1 MQKDIFAAGRL
12 APVNAREL
20 ASYPFLREASRF
32 VKERGPS
39 LEELL
44 REIAYSGERGAGVER
59 VRSALESGRIDP
71 PACREDHEC
80 LSEMLAYIC
89 ARFVVSVAGSPA
101 LTRRY
106 ALKEAERAA
115 DLLRQEPP
123 ETVAAVCE
131 ELDLKVEQTDGVFRL
146 HFAQYLKY
154 AVPNQAEWKLINR
167 RVDRGKVV
175 LDRDTLCR
183 LAQNALR
190 ARFDSEL
197 PLDVPDP
204 VKEVFGAEARALRNE
219 ADSRLRQFQPKDLGK
234 VRIMAF
240 PPCMRHLLA
249 TAQAGENVPHTGRF
263 AIVAFLHSLGVS
275 SEEIMKA
282 FAGSPDFQE
291 DKTRYQVEHI
301 TGVTSGTEYSAP
313 GCETMRT
320 YGICFEPDF
329 LCRKEWMTHPMK
341 YYKVKMKPR
350 KETGKPGNRGAG
362 EPEPRTGEARLGEED
377 RGTTGQRSSV
387 GEPGSRGTGEP
398 GSRGPRAGS
407 DRQNPG

>member
-1 MQKDIFAAGRL
+1 MTAVEPRA
-12 APVNAREL
+12 L

-32 VKERGPS
+32 VKERGPT

-44 REIAYSGERGAGVER
+44 RDIAYAGARGAGVER
-59 VRSALESGRIDP
+59 VRAALERGRVDP
-71 PACREDHEC
+71 PACRLDHEC
-80 LSEMLAYIC
+80 LAEMLAYIC

-106 ALKEAERAA
+106 SLMEAERAA
-115 DLLRQEPP
+115 EMLRLEPP

-131 ELDLKVEQTDGVFRL
+131 ELGLPVERPGGMFL
-146 HFAQYLKY
+146 MHFAPYLRF

-167 RVDRGKVV
+167 RLRRGMVE
-175 LDRDTLCR
+175 LDQPTVCR

-190 ARFDSEL
+190 ARFDTEL
-197 PLDVPDP
+197 PLAVPDP
-204 VKEVFGAEARALRNE
+204 VKEVFAGEARALKNE
-219 ADSRLRQFQPKDLGK
+219 ADARLQKFQPKELGK

-249 TAQAGENVPHTGRF
+249 TAQAGENVPHSGRF
-263 AIVAFLHSLGVS
+263 AIVAFLHSLGVP

-320 YGICFEPDF
+320 YGICFEPDS
-329 LCRKEWMTHPMK
+329 LCRREWMTHPMK
-341 YYKVKMKPR
+341 YYRVKMGP
-350 KETGKPGNRGAG
+350 GKGKRA
-362 EPEPRTGEARLGEED
+362 ED
-377 RGTTGQRSSV
+377 RGQ
-387 GEPGSRGTGEP
+387 GTGTD
-398 GSRGPRAGS
+398 GKAAGS
-407 DRQNPG
+407 GQ

>member
-1 MQKDIFAAGRL
+1 LADVDSRSLAAF
-12 APVNAREL
+12 
-20 ASYPFLREASRF
+20 PFLREASRF

-44 REIAYSGERGAGVER
+44 RDMAYSGARGAGVQR
-59 VRSALESGRIDP
+59 VRSALELGRIDP
-71 PACREDHEC
+71 PACRLDHEC
-80 LSEMLAYIC
+80 LAEMLSYIC

-106 ALKEAERAA
+106 ALMEAERAKE
-115 DLLRQEPP
+115 LLRREPADV
-123 ETVAAVCE
+123 VASVCE
-131 ELDLKVEQTDGVFRL
+131 ELGLPVEQEEERFRV
-146 HFAQYLKY
+146 HFTLYLKY

-167 RVDRGKVV
+167 RVDRGMVV

-183 LAQNALR
+183 LAQNVLR
-190 ARFDSEL
+190 ARFESEL

-204 VKEVFGAEARALRNE
+204 VKEVFAEDARALKNE
-219 ADSRLRQFQPKDLGK
+219 ADARLRQFQPKDLGK
-234 VRIMAF
+234 IRIMAF

-249 TAQAGENVPHTGRF
+249 MAQAGENVPHTGRF

-291 DKTRYQVEHI
+291 EKTRYQVEHI

-313 GCETMRT
+313 GCDTMRT

-329 LCRKEWMTHPMK
+329 LCRKEWLSHPMK
-341 YYKVKMKPR
+341 YYKVKIKPR

-362 EPEPRTGEARLGEED
+362 EPATNGRTA
-377 RGTTGQRSSV
+377 
-387 GEPGSRGTGEP
+387 
-398 GSRGPRAGS
+398 
-407 DRQNPG
+407 

>member
-1 MQKDIFAAGRL
+1 VD
-12 APVNAREL
+12 PREL

-44 REIAYSGERGAGVER
+44 RDMAWSGARGAGVER
-59 VRSALESGRIDP
+59 VRAALERGRIEAP
-71 PACREDHEC
+71 SCRLDHEC
-80 LSEMLAYIC
+80 LNEMLAYIC
-89 ARFVVSVAGSPA
+89 ARFVVSVAGSPQ

-106 ALKEAERAA
+106 ALMEAERAA
-115 DLLRQEPP
+115 DQLRREADD
-123 ETVAAVCE
+123 TVAAVCDELGLPVEVE
-131 ELDLKVEQTDGVFRL
+131 EGRFRL
-146 HFAQYLKY
+146 HFSHYLKF

-167 RVDRGKVV
+167 RVDRGRVV
-175 LDRDTLCR
+175 LDKDTLCR

-190 ARFDSEL
+190 ARFESEL
-197 PLDVPDP
+197 PLEVPDS
-204 VKEVFGAEARALRNE
+204 VKEVFAEEARALKTA
-219 ADSRLRQFQPKDLGK
+219 ADARLQKFQPKDLGK
-234 VRIMAF
+234 IRIMAF

-249 TAQAGENVPHTGRF
+249 MAQAGENVPHTGRF

-313 GCETMRT
+313 GCDTMKT
-320 YGICFEPDF
+320 YGICFEPDG

-341 YYKVKMKPR
+341 YYKVKIKPR
-350 KETGKPGNRGAG
+350 KGTGRPGSREAGETG
-362 EPEPRTGEARLGEED
+362 
-377 RGTTGQRSSV
+377 
-387 GEPGSRGTGEP
+387 GEPGSR
-398 GSRGPRAGS
+398 RAEVPEQT
-407 DRQNPG
+407 DR